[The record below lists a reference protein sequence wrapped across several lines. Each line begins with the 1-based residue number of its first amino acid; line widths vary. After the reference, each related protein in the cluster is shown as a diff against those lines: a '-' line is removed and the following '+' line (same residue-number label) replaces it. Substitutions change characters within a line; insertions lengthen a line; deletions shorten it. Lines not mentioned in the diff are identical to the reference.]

1 MSSLSHGEIIGF
13 LGVALL
19 LVAFFLNLFR
29 LSSAES
35 LSYLVLNVIGA
46 GLACA
51 SSYLIEFLP
60 FVLLEGTWA
69 MVAAVALVRKIP
81 ALECK
86 RLRRT
91 EPSVHA
97 ALGRRRPGKQSVKP

>member
-1 MSSLSHGEIIGF
+1 MSFLSHGEIIGF

-29 LSSAES
+29 LLSADS
-35 LSYLVLNVIGA
+35 LPYLVLNLVGA

-51 SSYLIEFLP
+51 SSYLIDFLP

-69 MVAAVALVRKIP
+69 TVAAVALVRKMRI
-81 ALECK
+81 
-86 RLRRT
+86 
-91 EPSVHA
+91 
-97 ALGRRRPGKQSVKP
+97 